1 MKINNKTYQ
10 YIAYGLLILLVII
23 TLIYCCSF
31 KRNITK
37 KIDFSKK
44 INQNSNKIFSNEN
57 KQIIN
62 NNSLINEHIVGY
74 SSNNNYSTINNN
86 NNNNKNIEGFNNI
99 RENFESKPEKVD
111 KGVIDFIENKLKG
124 ITSEIGGENGKKEI
138 KQILTNTKKVCN
150 LESAKCMMNM
160 IDEHKGP
167 KTINLEKLLEDD
179 SNENCIKCKKYTELS
194 KSIQSIIDNL

>member
-10 YIAYGLLILLVII
+10 YIAYGLLILLIII

-31 KRNITK
+31 KKNIK
-37 KIDFSKK
+37 KKLEFSKK
-44 INQNSNKIFSNEN
+44 INENSNKTFNNETN
-57 KQIIN
+57 KNLN
-62 NNSLINEHIVGY
+62 NNLLVSNHIVGY
-74 SSNNNYSTINNN
+74 NSNNNYTTINNS
-86 NNNNKNIEGFNNI
+86 KNIEGFNNI

-138 KQILTNTKKVCN
+138 KQVLTNTKKVCN

-160 IDEHKGP
+160 IDENKGP

-179 SNENCIKCKKYTELS
+179 SSENCIKCKKYTELS

>member
-1 MKINNKTYQ
+1 MKINNKICQ
-10 YIAYGLLILLVII
+10 YFAYGLLILLVII

-31 KRNITK
+31 KKNITK
-37 KIDFSKK
+37 KIEFSKK
-44 INQNSNKIFSNEN
+44 INQNSNKVYNNEN
-57 KQIIN
+57 KRN
-62 NNSLINEHIVGY
+62 LNNSLSMNENIVGY
-74 SSNNNYSTINNN
+74 SSNNNYSTINNS
-86 NNNNKNIEGFNNI
+86 KNMEGFINI

-111 KGVIDFIENKLKG
+111 KGVLDYIENKLKG

-179 SNENCIKCKKYTELS
+179 SSENCIKCKKYTELS

>member
-1 MKINNKTYQ
+1 MKINNKMCQ
-10 YIAYGLLILLVII
+10 YFAYGLLILLVII

-31 KRNITK
+31 KKNITK
-37 KIDFSKK
+37 KIEFSKK
-44 INQNSNKIFSNEN
+44 INQNSNKVFNNEN
-57 KQIIN
+57 KRN
-62 NNSLINEHIVGY
+62 LNNSSLMNENIVGY
-74 SSNNNYSTINNN
+74 SSNNNYSTINNS
-86 NNNNKNIEGFNNI
+86 KNTEGFINI

-111 KGVIDFIENKLKG
+111 KGVLDYIENKLKG

-179 SNENCIKCKKYTELS
+179 SSENCIKCKKYTELS